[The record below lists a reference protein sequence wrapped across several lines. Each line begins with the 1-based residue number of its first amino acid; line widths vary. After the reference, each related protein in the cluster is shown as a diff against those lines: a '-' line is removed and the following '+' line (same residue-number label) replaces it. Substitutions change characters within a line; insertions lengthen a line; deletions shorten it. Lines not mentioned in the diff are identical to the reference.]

1 MARKFTKIPA
11 DTFKQLQMNAGL
23 ILDSF
28 DPTGEADVQDAAI
41 LGATSGGLNFTA
53 VPTFS
58 DRGENIDN
66 CPKNMA
72 ELKELDAWEVKAS
85 GTFVSMTAK
94 LAQKMTAAAELATNK
109 ISPRNTIKITD
120 FGDIWLVSDYGEDG
134 MIAIHILNALST
146 GGFAI
151 QTGDKLKGQFPFE
164 FTGHYKMDAQ
174 DTPPFE
180 IYVDAGTAAMVAA
193 SQPMAA
199 KAVTK

>member
-11 DTFKQLQMNAGL
+11 ETFKQLQMNAGL
-23 ILDSF
+23 ILDNF
-28 DPTGEADVQDAAI
+28 DPAGEGDVQDTAI

-58 DRGENIDN
+58 DRGEDIDN

-94 LAQKMTAAAELATNK
+94 LARKMAAAADLQTNK
-109 ISPRNTIKITD
+109 IAPRNTVTITD
-120 FGDIWLVSDYGEDG
+120 FSDIWLVGDYGEDG

-151 QTGDKLKGQFPFE
+151 QTGDKVKGQFPFE
-164 FTGHYKMDAQ
+164 FTGHYKMSAQ

-180 IYVDAGTAAMVAA
+180 IYVDAGAAAA
-193 SQPMAA
+193 SQ
-199 KAVTK
+199 T